1 ISYGAFQFTH
11 RSGLLAETVER
22 YLMLGGT
29 TGAGVFRQMLPMLR
43 RLGPATIRKTAADQR
58 FREAL
63 REAGETPEMRQA
75 QQDV

>member
-1 ISYGAFQFTH
+1 
-11 RSGLLAETVER
+11 
-22 YLMLGGT
+22 
-29 TGAGVFRQMLPMLR
+29 R

-75 QQDV
+75 QQDVADKKLLAPAIAQCERLGFRSALGLAVVLDSITHGSWERIAA